1 MGLSEDISEFELG
14 VENSNKNNDNPLS
27 SSGSVVFSYYTTA
40 GLASLQKGRWCGI
53 ESRHGHGLRLDLLTG
68 PLRAGSSTLRRLTR
82 KQLFRILYDMQDHA
96 PTILGLFCLLL
107 FFSGLVIG
115 GINKK
120 GLSHVVC
127 ESRI

>member
-1 MGLSEDISEFELG
+1 MGLSEDSSEFELG

-68 PLRAGSSTLRRLTR
+68 PLRAGSSKLRRLTR

-96 PTILGLFCLLL
+96 LTILSLFCLLL
-107 FFSGLVIG
+107 FFQDLLSAAST
-115 GINKK
+115 KK
-120 GLSHVVC
+120 V
-127 ESRI
+127 